1 MCCTHMWKLMFS
13 VFWMSISLKHC
24 IKWFFKVK
32 STDYKYMYSVALPY
46 LKCWFLW
53 NPLICQKDLECQ
65 VTCFWCISTSIS
77 QIIGYLKK
85 KNKTYRV
92 WDK

>member
-1 MCCTHMWKLMFS
+1 
-13 VFWMSISLKHC
+13 
-24 IKWFFKVK
+24 
-32 STDYKYMYSVALPY
+32 MYSVALPY

-65 VTCFWCISTSIS
+65 VTCFLCISSSIS

-85 KNKTYRV
+85 KNSHRV